1 MNSLPSVWVR
11 PVRPEEYPG
20 FAARRATPNIRGDLD
35 DTFHTVALRGFE
47 YDRSPVAPP
56 ETFRLVSVAE
66 TLDLWT
72 KTHPF
77 GRVIWP
83 MWPFLYAENW
93 REAIDKIAARDL
105 FLFDIW
111 AYCRSGLLELL
122 VWSEY
127 QASDEVHRYLI
138 EKLGLYFLGYDK
150 GEQDGRY
157 IGGYAKL
164 VCPAPTTRQQGYEAF
179 RQYFTQLSNDFQNY
193 LTGLNSLTFPH
204 YFASREDH
212 RMIGTESAQG
222 LPSVPMWCAFVRGAG
237 KQYGILWF
245 GNASLW
251 NRWGVKDLSNP
262 NVEDTDEPGFLS
274 GPMAGTSL
282 SLMKRLWY
290 VW

>member
-11 PVRPEEYPG
+11 LVRPEEYPG
-20 FAARRATPNIRGDLD
+20 FAVRRATPNTRGDLD

-93 REAIDKIAARDL
+93 REAIDEIAARDL

-111 AYCRSGLLELL
+111 AYCRSGLLERL

-138 EKLGLYFLGYDK
+138 EKLGPRFLGYDN

-157 IGGYAKL
+157 IGGYANL

-179 RQYFTQLSNDFQNY
+179 RQYFTKLSNDLQNY

-204 YFASREDH
+204 YFASWEDH
-212 RMIGTESAQG
+212 RIIGTESAQA
-222 LPSVPMWCAFVRGAG
+222 LTSVQMWYAFVRGAG

-274 GPMAGTSL
+274 GSTAGTSL